1 MALGARTITQKLTV
15 SPSAPSV
22 VDGNGYSI
30 PYPVTIAAV
39 PGGGGTLKVEYQ
51 VAADGTWQL
60 WPAGTAGVVSSTTT
74 MKLNGPVNALRFT
87 AAAAA
92 GVVEIGQ

>member
-15 SPSAPSV
+15 ATAAPSV

-30 PYPVTIAAV
+30 PFPVTISAL

-51 VAADGTWQL
+51 VATDGSWQL
-60 WPAGTAGVVSSTTT
+60 WPAGTAGVVESATT
-74 MKLNGPVNALRFT
+74 MLLTGPVNALRFT
-87 AAAAA
+87 AAAAD